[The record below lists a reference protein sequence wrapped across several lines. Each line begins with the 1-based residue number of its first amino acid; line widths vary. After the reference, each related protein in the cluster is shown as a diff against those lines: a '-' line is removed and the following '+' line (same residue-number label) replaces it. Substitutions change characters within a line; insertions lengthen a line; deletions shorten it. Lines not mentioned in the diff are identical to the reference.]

1 MKRMFSV
8 LLAFALAAFAAS
20 AQESK
25 AIRCEFT
32 SQPDGANVIVDDV
45 TRGVTP
51 ITLYD
56 LGPGKHHVRFEL
68 QNYEVVDEFL
78 FLREGGFSQ
87 KNAVLSPIKGLL
99 LLTSE
104 PSGCD
109 ISLDGMSLGRTP
121 RLIASLDAK
130 DVYRLLLQKPG
141 YQPRTVEVRFSGRT
155 PLVRDEELIID
166 SGVIEVTSD
175 PAGATVTVNGQ
186 PRGTTPVTVRE
197 VPKGRATVTLKKHG
211 FDEETRELSIVAG
224 ESQTLFVKMN
234 GLPGTMSLTSV
245 PDGARFYVNDQPH
258 GKGPISLANL
268 APGDYTIRVEKEG
281 FATATKTVSLENG
294 GAIVEEFRLENVMGR
309 IEVRTIPSGAQ
320 VFLDG
325 SSVGYTKTKDSEDEP
340 SEVLALE
347 NVKEGE
353 HTLVIKHDGFA
364 DVTKHPVVENQKTQT
379 VNVRMKR
386 VFTPDVEIITDSGT
400 YKGVLISNSSSGVE
414 VEVSLGINRVFQHS
428 EIRKLNF
435 IK

>member
-8 LLAFALAAFAAS
+8 LFALAAFAAQ

-68 QNYEVVDEFL
+68 QNYEIVDEFL

-87 KNAVLSPIKGLL
+87 KNAVLNPIKGLL

-186 PRGTTPVTVRE
+186 PRGNTPVTVRE

-258 GKGPISLANL
+258 GKGPVSLTNL
-268 APGDYTIRVEKEG
+268 NPGNYTIRVEKEG
-281 FATATKTVSLENG
+281 FATATKTVMLTVKPGVTTQPKSVTIAAGGTAQFVVGAAGTNLSYQWQQLSGGSWVDLPTTNTAYTGVTSHVMTVKAIAARNG
-294 GAIVEEFRLENVMGR
+294 FKYRCFITGDNGATASATV
-309 IEVRTIPSGAQ
+309 
-320 VFLDG
+320 
-325 SSVGYTKTKDSEDEP
+325 
-340 SEVLALE
+340 
-347 NVKEGE
+347 
-353 HTLVIKHDGFA
+353 TLT
-364 DVTKHPVVENQKTQT
+364 VT
-379 VNVRMKR
+379 
-386 VFTPDVEIITDSGT
+386 
-400 YKGVLISNSSSGVE
+400 
-414 VEVSLGINRVFQHS
+414 
-428 EIRKLNF
+428 
-435 IK
+435 